1 MRHSGFY
8 GFMWT
13 DTRSGQLVNPSS
25 ILWSLA
31 CLFESTKLGKVC
43 CAVGIPE
50 YTEEPILGIWV
61 PGRRPAVRL
70 PGRIYKRVV
79 QYNRVI

>member
-13 DTRSGQLVNPSS
+13 DTRSGQLVNPSP

-50 YTEEPILGIWV
+50 YTEEPILGNWV
-61 PGRRPAVRL
+61 PGIDKWD
-70 PGRIYKRVV
+70 GRQLGCRVG
-79 QYNRVI
+79 YIRE